1 MSSRALGGVLV
12 LVSVALGAGGPA
24 ISTANGDVVSGQP
37 DETIQQAYP
46 IAHGHTYSGAFD
58 DTSYEDVD
66 YLAFTVTSANQTLQF
81 TVANTTQTCND
92 PNDAGCPVY
101 ATLMDANNQQLGG
114 DSSDAGTIATN
125 SDTEV
130 LSWTFASPGTYYL
143 LMESDSDL
151 TPGNPSYTV
160 AFGAP
165 TAGGPGGA
173 GPAAPLVRSFT
184 VPSQQHGA
192 RVRARVVLG
201 QSQVRLN
208 ASLIAGQH
216 RVVARLIRQ
225 GLGPGAHRLVL
236 RLPRADRARLKRKHH
251 LSLVLKLAVTSASGQ
266 RMSLSR
272 HVTLSG

>member
-12 LVSVALGAGGPA
+12 LVSVALGAGPA
-24 ISTANGDVVSGQP
+24 ISTAKADVVSGQP

-46 IAHGHTYSGAFD
+46 IAPGHTYSGAFD
-58 DTSYEDVD
+58 DSMYEDVD
-66 YLAFTVTSANQTLQF
+66 YLAFTVTKANQTFQF

-101 ATLMDANNQQLGG
+101 ATLMDSNNQQVGG
-114 DSSDAGTIATN
+114 DTSDAGTIATN
-125 SDTEV
+125 GDTEV

-151 TPGNPSYTV
+151 TPGSPSYTV

-165 TAGGPGGA
+165 APGSPAGTGPS
-173 GPAAPLVRSFT
+173 APLVRSLT
-184 VPSQQHGA
+184 VPPRQRGI

-201 QSQVRLN
+201 QSHVRLN
-208 ASLIAGQH
+208 ANLVAGH
-216 RVVARLIRQ
+216 HTVVARLTRQ
-225 GLGPGAHRLVL
+225 GLGPGAHPLVL
-236 RLPRADRARLKRKHH
+236 RLPHAYQMRLKRKHH
-251 LSLVLKLAVTSASGQ
+251 LSLVFRLVATSASGQ
-266 RMSLSR
+266 RTSLSR